1 MDTTSPR
8 NTRDWHGFHAL
19 LARGVWLTP
28 LLLAIPLVAAG
39 FHNYLLFHTLVELM
53 TIIVGVLMF
62 VVAVYTYP
70 YSREN
75 FLMFLAIGYFWI
87 AAIDLFH
94 ALFYKGMDIVAADTS
109 NLATQFWLAGRFMQ
123 AFLLLLAPFLI
134 TKRMHTAIHFILFG
148 VLSTVFYILIIGGYF
163 PDAYIE
169 GEGLTPF
176 KIISEYLVCLILLL
190 ALANLYIH
198 RKQLKPDVF
207 PFLAAAIVFT
217 ICSELA
223 FTNYI
228 SVYGPA
234 NMLGHLFKLLAFW
247 LVFYSIVRTSLQE
260 PYEAVIQATRAM
272 KVSEGKYRN
281 LVEVTSDWIWEVNR
295 HGTYTYVSPKVRDIL
310 GYEPEEILGKSP
322 FDLMPPEEARSVA
335 KGLSPLMQ
343 SGQPFQGV
351 KNRNRHKNGKTI
363 TLETSGVPFFDD
375 RGALAG
381 YRGIDRDITEH
392 EKLEEQF
399 HQSQKMEAVGTLV
412 GGIAHDFNN
421 TLAGIAGNLFLA
433 RKAAT
438 GLPEVIARL
447 DNAEKLSFRAADMI
461 KQLLTFSRQ
470 GAMQSNPIAMTPFLK
485 EVIKLEE
492 VVIPENIEL
501 QHHIRDIAFPVQGD
515 LNLLQQAL
523 INLINNARDAVQN
536 IPKPTISIELK
547 QVTVDEAFSRKHSG
561 IKPGEA
567 ALVSIS
573 DNGMG
578 ISRENLEHIFEP
590 FFTTKPVGAGTGLG
604 LAMVY
609 GAVRSHGGTIE
620 ASSEEGKGTV
630 FHLYLPLARKKY
642 DDAQPV
648 PADQVTGGR
657 GETILLVDDEENVL
671 STGRDVLKNLNYNVL
686 TAANGKAAVELYT
699 EHKDDIDLVILDVVM
714 SKMGGVEALQQI
726 RRLNPGQKALFATG
740 YESEK
745 SGNERQATT
754 SDPVINKPFTI
765 GALSRAIRN
774 QLD

>member
-75 FLMFLAIGYFWI
+75 FLMFLATGYFWI

-94 ALFYKGMDIVAADTS
+94 ALFYKGMDILAADTS

-363 TLETSGVPFFDD
+363 TMETSGVPFFDD

-433 RKAAT
+433 KKAGA
-438 GLPEVIARL
+438 GLPDVIARL
-447 DNAEKLSFRAADMI
+447 DNAEKLSFRAADTI

-501 QHHIRDIAFPVQGD
+501 QHHIRDIAFPVLGD
-515 LNLLQQAL
+515 PNLLQQAL

-536 IPKPTISIELK
+536 IPKPAISIELK
-547 QVTVDEAFSRKHSG
+547 QVQVNEAFSRKHSG

-567 ALVSIS
+567 ALVSIA

-578 ISRENLEHIFEP
+578 ISGENLEHIFEP
-590 FFTTKPVGAGTGLG
+590 FFTTKPAGAGTGLG

-620 ASSEEGKGTV
+620 VSSKEGKGTV
-630 FHLYLPLARKKY
+630 FHLYLPLALEKHN
-642 DDAQPV
+642 DAQPA
-648 PADQVTGGR
+648 PAEQVTGGR
-657 GETILLVDDEENVL
+657 GETILLVDDEENIL

-686 TAANGKAAVELYT
+686 TAANGKAAVELYA

-714 SKMGGVEALQQI
+714 PKMGGVEALRQI

-745 SGNERQATT
+745 SGNERQATS

-765 GALSRAIRN
+765 SALSRVIRN
-774 QLD
+774 LLD